1 MPLKVVQ
8 QDITKMPVDAIVN
21 AANSQLARGGGVCGA
36 IFEAAGPDKLQ
47 EACRDLGPVLTGQAV
62 VTPGFNLPA
71 KYIIHAVG
79 PIYRTYEPEES
90 EKLLRSAY
98 TSALR
103 LAVEKG
109 CRSVAFPLISS
120 GTYGYPKEAALK
132 VAVSAINDFLKE
144 HDLEVYLTLV
154 DAKAI
159 AAAEKLLGG
168 LDRVATPA

>member
-8 QDITKMPVDAIVN
+8 QDITKMRVDAVVN
-21 AANSQLARGGGVCGA
+21 AANSQLTRGGGVCGA

-62 VTPGFNLPA
+62 ITPGFNLPA

-79 PIYRTYEPEES
+79 PIYRTYEPQES
-90 EKLLRSAY
+90 ERLLRSAY
-98 TSALR
+98 ESALR
-103 LAVEKG
+103 LAVENG

-132 VAVSAINDFLKE
+132 VAVSAINDFLME

-154 DAKAI
+154 DEKAI
-159 AAAEKLLGG
+159 AAAEKLLGS
-168 LDRVATPA
+168 LDKAEATV